1 MIFSRLSP
9 ANSLT
14 PCSVDLIATMSII
27 SFSHVAKQYPG
38 GVTALSDVSLE
49 IAEGELVYLAG
60 PSGAGKSS
68 LLKLIA
74 GIERPTAGLLLVS
87 GQDMRKLNRTTLP
100 YWRRMLGLILQQHR
114 LLNDRSVLQNV
125 MLPLLI
131 SGASTKEAAQRA
143 RVALDRVDLGN
154 KAELLPQAL
163 SGGEQQRVAI
173 ARAIATRCCSPPDK
187 ACGSSSAL
195 LPRSTRSRATRARC
209 AASLVLAPL
218 INSGSMTFCSTLRS
232 FSRRCCCKISPSMRR
247 QYGSVVRFNLRI
259 SCPLTSNSPAVGRSI
274 PAISFSKL
282 DLPAPEGPARYTSS
296 PSAISSDTSL
306 SAVTPPGYCFA
317 T

>member
-1 MIFSRLSP
+1 
-9 ANSLT
+9 
-14 PCSVDLIATMSII
+14 MSII

-131 SGASTKEAAQRA
+131 GGASSKEAAQRA
-143 RVALDRVDLGN
+143 RAALDRVELGN

-163 SGGEQQRVAI
+163 SGGEQQRVSI
-173 ARAIATRCCSPPDK
+173 ARAIVHKPRIILADEPTANLDRDSGRRVMAMLAAFHGAGVTCVIATHDERLLHNADRVVQLERGRVI
-187 ACGSSSAL
+187 AMHDSA
-195 LPRSTRSRATRARC
+195 SE
-209 AASLVLAPL
+209 
-218 INSGSMTFCSTLRS
+218 
-232 FSRRCCCKISPSMRR
+232 
-247 QYGSVVRFNLRI
+247 
-259 SCPLTSNSPAVGRSI
+259 VG
-274 PAISFSKL
+274 A
-282 DLPAPEGPARYTSS
+282 
-296 PSAISSDTSL
+296 
-306 SAVTPPGYCFA
+306 
-317 T
+317 